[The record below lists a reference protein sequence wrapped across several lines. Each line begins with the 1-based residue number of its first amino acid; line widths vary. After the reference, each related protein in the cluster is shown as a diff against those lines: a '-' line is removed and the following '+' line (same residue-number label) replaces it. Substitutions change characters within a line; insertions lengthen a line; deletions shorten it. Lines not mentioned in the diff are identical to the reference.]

1 MIFSNDDEDEEYDV
15 NLNKI
20 NDEQNQLPNF
30 QKKKYRND
38 S

>member
-1 MIFSNDDEDEEYDV
+1 MIFSNDDENEEYDV

-30 QKKKYRND
+30 QKKV
-38 S
+38 

>member
-1 MIFSNDDEDEEYDV
+1 MIFSNDDENEEYDV